1 MLEVG
6 YIAYIESG
14 LWIASYKKLVENNP
28 KAAFIN
34 VFTCVE

>member
-6 YIAYIESG
+6 DIAYIESG
-14 LWIASYKKLVENNP
+14 LWIASYRKLVENNP
-28 KAAFIN
+28 KAAYIN